1 MFDPLVQL
9 VICHGTETAFHVF
22 HSDLL
27 DPELRKK
34 VSFPILEISVLFKIE
49 QRKSNRWIIIAIF
62 RQMINLLG
70 WFLAPYS
77 CYPNVRKAR
86 DSARHLP

>member
-1 MFDPLVQL
+1 MFDPLARL

-49 QRKSNRWIIIAIF
+49 SREKVTVGLSSQFSDKW
-62 RQMINLLG
+62 
-70 WFLAPYS
+70 
-77 CYPNVRKAR
+77 
-86 DSARHLP
+86 